1 MPKRSRKPTTV
12 IRIPTDSYTRI
23 IRIIDL
29 VEGQRGI
36 SSDRHMTVGDFIET
50 VIDRLSSD
58 DIDQLASPAKNL
70 AETPD
75 DPSKARLLESSS
87 AFSDLLRSV
96 IESGG
101 DVGDP
106 HLTVLRRKLQELD
119 EDISGLAT
127 TAGNWSSFYSRWH
140 ESRNAGM
147 DVLLHMLTGIL
158 KRTKSEEKSFTL
170 DHYRGAYLHY
180 RMALFA
186 ARTSSISNGRID
198 LPKLL
203 ERSRTNLAHGKDE
216 SLWSDLVNTN
226 KGLDLFVGYDTGK
239 RRVAPGLSNW
249 MSTSISRL
257 AEGVIEAQGSTRS
270 RRYVLRVSSFEELG
284 AEWPVEKSDSQIS
297 RARELANKVE
307 PDPRRLS
314 FTEYWEPRIDPY
326 IRKALIGR

>member
-23 IRIIDL
+23 MRIIDL

-87 AFSDLLRSV
+87 AVSYFLQDV
-96 IESGG
+96 IEFGG
-101 DVGDP
+101 DVREP
-106 HLTVLRRKLQELD
+106 HLSGLRSALHALD
-119 EDISGLAT
+119 AGISGLAT
-127 TAGNWSSFYSRWH
+127 TAANWSSFYSRWH

-158 KRTKSEEKSFTL
+158 KRTTSEEKSFTL

-180 RMALFA
+180 RMALYA
-186 ARTSSISNGRID
+186 ARISSIPNVSID

-203 ERSRTNLAHGKDE
+203 ERSRTNLSHPLDE
-216 SLWSDLVNTN
+216 SPWGDLVNTN

-270 RRYVLRVSSFEELG
+270 RRYVLRVSSFGELG
-284 AEWPVEKSDSQIS
+284 AEWPVEKSDGEIS
-297 RARELANKVE
+297 RARDLASKVQ

>member
-12 IRIPTDSYTRI
+12 IRIPTDAYIQIMDLIEARRGSNSGERI
-23 IRIIDL
+23 
-29 VEGQRGI
+29 
-36 SSDRHMTVGDFIET
+36 TVGDFVET

-87 AFSDLLRSV
+87 AVSDLLRSV

-106 HLTVLRRKLQELD
+106 HLIVLRRKLQELD

-257 AEGVIEAQGSTRS
+257 AEGVIEARGSTRS
-270 RRYVLRVSSFEELG
+270 RRYVLRVSSFGELG
-284 AEWPVEKSDSQIS
+284 AEWPVEKSDSEIS

-326 IRKALIGR
+326 IRQALIGR

>member
-12 IRIPTDSYTRI
+12 IRIPTDTYNRFMDLIEARRGSDSGGRI
-23 IRIIDL
+23 
-29 VEGQRGI
+29 
-36 SSDRHMTVGDFIET
+36 TVGDFVESI
-50 VIDRLSSD
+50 IDRLSSD
-58 DIDQLASPAKNL
+58 DIDQLALPVDKTEESL
-70 AETPD
+70 D
-75 DPSKARLLESSS
+75 DPLNARLLRSSS
-87 AFSDLLRSV
+87 AVSDLLRNV
-96 IESGG
+96 IESG
-101 DVGDP
+101 VVVRDP
-106 HLTVLRRKLQELD
+106 ALTTLRRNLRVLD
-119 EDISGLAT
+119 EDISELG
-127 TAGNWSSFYSRWH
+127 TAGYNWSSFYSRWH

-158 KRTKSEEKSFTL
+158 KRTTSEEKSFTL

-180 RMALFA
+180 RMALVA

-216 SLWSDLVNTN
+216 SPWSDLVNTN

-257 AEGVIEAQGSTRS
+257 AEGVIEARGSTRS
-270 RRYVLRVSSFEELG
+270 RRYFLRVSSFGELG
-284 AEWPVEKSDSQIS
+284 AEWPVEKRDSEIS
-297 RARELANKVE
+297 RARDLANRVQ

-314 FTEYWEPRIDPY
+314 FTEYWMPRIDPY
-326 IRKALIGR
+326 IRQALIGR